1 MKAAVL
7 QMNTA
12 FARPKDN
19 LAALPGL
26 VAEAMAAGPDVLL
39 LPELWQLGFYP
50 RPIRDYADPDGRET
64 RETLAALARKHRV
77 NIVGGTAARLAGDGL
92 VYNTSYV
99 LDRSGKVIAS
109 YDKAHL
115 FSPSGEDKD
124 FAAGSSACVFELEGV
139 GCALAICYDI
149 RFGAFIERL
158 AREGAD
164 ILFLPAAWPLAR
176 LTHWQTL
183 LRARAIEQQ
192 FFVVAANGAG
202 GQTEQ
207 PLAGHS
213 AIIDPWGTILAEAGE
228 AQAIISAE
236 LDMALLRQARESLP
250 VRRDRRGE
258 LYNEAEDVPHFCKWG
273 CTF

>member
-12 FARPKDN
+12 FARPGDN
-19 LAALPGL
+19 LTALPGL

-50 RPIRDYADPDGRET
+50 RPIRDYADPEGRET

-77 NIVGGTAARLAGDGL
+77 NIIGGTTARLAGDGL

-124 FAAGSSACVFELEGV
+124 FAAGSNACVFELEGLR
-139 GCALAICYDI
+139 CALAVCYDI

-158 AREGAD
+158 ALEGAD

-213 AIIDPWGTILAEAGE
+213 AIIDPWGTILASAGE
-228 AQAIISAE
+228 AEEIICADCDFGIVE
-236 LDMALLRQARESLP
+236 KI
-250 VRRDRRGE
+250 RRSMHVFADRRPE
-258 LYNEAEDVPHFCKWG
+258 LYKIK
-273 CTF
+273 